1 MTIINLPED
10 LLVEILSRVPAVSL
24 ARLRSTSRK
33 WNTLIKYERVLAK
46 KHSANALMH
55 SSSLALVLIDYRLYV
70 ARFNLHGIHSNV
82 APSVK
87 VTGQSSLND
96 TLSNN
101 SSEEVGIRNV
111 IHCDGLL
118 LCSTNDNRLV
128 VWNPCLGETRWIQPR
143 KSYKASDFYALGYD
157 NISSCYKI
165 LRMERFGCGIIF
177 QTDIEIYDFTSNSW
191 RVVVVGKSRDWVIIY
206 GETYDMSVNG
216 HIVIWGHT
224 HGMSVNGVTYW
235 LASVQILE
243 DEDHYQPFLL
253 SFDFST
259 ERFGSVSLPGDVYTI
274 PSALSVA
281 RKGQQLCMLL
291 NGFFKSYV
299 YYIWIASKSESTGA
313 MSWSKFLTVWDD
325 DIDNHYKFRQFG
337 NGVSFLADYEK
348 EVLLS
353 CNKPNQYSKNIIN
366 IMGKGKYTELDHH
379 GAKPTHVHESP
390 TPFLFSY
397 VPSLVQIQQGI

>member
-1 MTIINLPED
+1 
-10 LLVEILSRVPAVSL
+10 
-24 ARLRSTSRK
+24 
-33 WNTLIKYERVLAK
+33 
-46 KHSANALMH
+46 
-55 SSSLALVLIDYRLYV
+55 
-70 ARFNLHGIHSNV
+70 
-82 APSVK
+82 
-87 VTGQSSLND
+87 
-96 TLSNN
+96 
-101 SSEEVGIRNV
+101 
-111 IHCDGLL
+111 
-118 LCSTNDNRLV
+118 
-128 VWNPCLGETRWIQPR
+128 
-143 KSYKASDFYALGYD
+143 
-157 NISSCYKI
+157 
-165 LRMERFGCGIIF
+165 MERFGCGIIF

-224 HGMSVNGVTYW
+224 HGMSVNGDTYW

-243 DEDHYQPFLL
+243 HEDHYQPFLL

-291 NGFFKSYV
+291 HGFFKSYV

-379 GAKPTHVHESP
+379 GAKPTHVQESL